1 MHLRA
6 RVCGR
11 TVQRVTD
18 RGGRVPP
25 PAPRWSIAGAAC
37 PPPDP
42 RWASSLWKHISP
54 ASWVTGDQ
62 YMFILGP
69 FVAHTD
75 SMAQAAWAPACR
87 LDPGALSSLY
97 PGPGLPAPRAFVR
110 CSNRPRA
117 PAWQLPKGEILP
129 FSSMHLGTN
138 RDSAHASDTEAASVP
153 GPLAHVTCS
162 SAPAAWRI
170 YTHTR
175 FLHVEPVGWCAA
187 PSEQVEGNHQ
197 HTGVTRVMPQQGA
210 SQRPH
215 GSRSEG
221 RIPPPRADGS
231 D

>member
-54 ASWVTGDQ
+54 ASW
-62 YMFILGP
+62 
-69 FVAHTD
+69 AHTD

-138 RDSAHASDTEAASVP
+138 RVNRQQISKREDGASPPQGLAGEGQHRTAGPMEPRVREP
-153 GPLAHVTCS
+153 GP
-162 SAPAAWRI
+162 PA
-170 YTHTR
+170 
-175 FLHVEPVGWCAA
+175 
-187 PSEQVEGNHQ
+187 
-197 HTGVTRVMPQQGA
+197 GA
-210 SQRPH
+210 GGRAQAL
-215 GSRSEG
+215 SRSG
-221 RIPPPRADGS
+221 LCSWVRRAGTTPPRVPLGLAPRTPV
-231 D
+231 